1 MNEDF
6 LTKFLTGLGSILI
19 GLLMEATGHN
29 IMMIILF
36 TIGILQIAGIN
47 IDLLSFQ
54 NKGEKKWIKKVQIS

>member
-1 MNEDF
+1 
-6 LTKFLTGLGSILI
+6 
-19 GLLMEATGHN
+19 
-29 IMMIILF
+29 MIILF